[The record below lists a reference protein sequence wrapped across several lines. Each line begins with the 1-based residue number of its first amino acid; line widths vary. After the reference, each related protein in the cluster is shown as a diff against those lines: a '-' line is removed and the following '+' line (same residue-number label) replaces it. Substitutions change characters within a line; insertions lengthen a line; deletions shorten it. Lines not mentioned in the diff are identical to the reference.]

1 MPRGGAR
8 VTSGPPPDPNA
19 LRRTRPG
26 DSAGWKTLPPS
37 RTGAPPAWP
46 LTDVQPREWDLWR
59 DLWSRPQAVMWEE
72 MGQTYEVAL
81 LVRNLGEAEQ
91 PGARADVQK
100 VVRQYMDSLGL
111 TVQGMLRNRWKVAD
125 APDEQPA
132 GEEAPAPT
140 GAKPQRRSARDRLKV
155 VTDGEGA

>member
-8 VTSGPPPDPNA
+8 AVSGPPPDPDA
-19 LRRTRPG
+19 LRRNRPG
-26 DSAGWKTLPPS
+26 DAAGWKTLPAEG
-37 RTGAPPAWP
+37 RQGPPPEWP
-46 LTDVQPREWDLWR
+46 LVDVQPREWDLWL
-59 DLWSRPQAVMWEE
+59 DLWSRPQAVMWEA

-100 VVRQYMDSLGL
+100 IVKQYMDSLGL

-125 APDEQPA
+125 AQADTAPDKDAPPPA
-132 GEEAPAPT
+132 SMPR
-140 GAKPQRRSARDRLKV
+140 RRSARDRLKV
-155 VTDGEGA
+155 VADGEGA